1 MARPCKPVSVMSKN
15 LTKEEKDI
23 RLRNEERLKGKD
35 DKIKPPSYLN
45 RNQKT
50 IFKYIVQEMQESN
63 VLSNLDI
70 YILTSVSIAIE
81 RVRTCEETINKALV
95 EGDVSALENS
105 ALIRTKEN
113 YMKDFFR
120 CCNELGLSPQSRAKF
135 ANINL
140 QAAQQEVD
148 PVLELISSE

>member
-1 MARPCKPVSVMSKN
+1 MSIINRLKS
-15 LTKEEKDI
+15 LFKEEKDI

-81 RVRTCEETINKALV
+81 SKNLRGNNK
-95 EGDVSALENS
+95 
-105 ALIRTKEN
+105 
-113 YMKDFFR
+113 
-120 CCNELGLSPQSRAKF
+120 
-135 ANINL
+135 
-140 QAAQQEVD
+140 
-148 PVLELISSE
+148 

>member
-1 MARPCKPVSVMSKN
+1 MARPCKPAAVMNNHLSKGVIA
-15 LTKEEKDI
+15 KRIE
-23 RLRNEERLKGKD
+23 NEERLKGKD

-81 RVRTCEETINKALV
+81 RVRTCEETINKALA

-140 QAAQQEVD
+140 QSAQQEVD